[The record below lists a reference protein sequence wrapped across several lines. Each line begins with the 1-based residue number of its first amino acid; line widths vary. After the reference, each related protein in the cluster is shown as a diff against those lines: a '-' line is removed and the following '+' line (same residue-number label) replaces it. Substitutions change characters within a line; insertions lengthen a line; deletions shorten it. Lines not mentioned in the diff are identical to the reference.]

1 MAAMSYRDAVG
12 RTRRRTEWIDP
23 LPIRRMEDLLDLP
36 REESNGVVPVPW
48 HWIYCFSESVP
59 NRRVGADGHPLRG
72 DFLPP
77 IDLPRRMFAGCEI
90 RSHADLKTGRPAT
103 VVETIESIDEKQ
115 GAAGPLVF
123 VTVEVAVR
131 QDGADVLVE
140 KRRLVYLDPGG
151 RRIPMPEPRPFP
163 SGDPGETALEW
174 VPQHQEL
181 FRYSALTYNGHRIH
195 YDADY
200 ARDVEGYPAVVV
212 HGPLTATRLA
222 LLARDMTG
230 AAVSALSV
238 RGSAPLF
245 VGQPVRLTGRAEGG
259 GRVRLSAMRCDG
271 TPAMEGWAETVR

>member
-1 MAAMSYRDAVG
+1 
-12 RTRRRTEWIDP
+12 
-23 LPIRRMEDLLDLP
+23 MEDLLDLP

-48 HWIYCFSESVP
+48 HWVYCFSESVP
-59 NRRVGADGHPLRG
+59 NRRVGEDGHPLRG

-90 RSHADLKTGRPAT
+90 RSHADLKTGCPAT

-123 VTVEVAVR
+123 VTVEVALQ

-140 KRRLVYLDPGG
+140 KRRLVYLDPGR
-151 RRIPMPEPRPFP
+151 RRIPMPEPQPFP
-163 SGDPGETALEW
+163 GTAPGETALEW

-200 ARDVEGYPAVVV
+200 ARDVEGYPGVVV

-222 LLARDMTG
+222 LLARGMTG
-230 AAVSALSV
+230 APVCALSV

-245 VGQPVRLTGRAEGG
+245 VDQPVRLTGCPEGP
-259 GRVRLSAMRCDG
+259 GRVRLSAVRCDG
-271 TPAMEGWAETVR
+271 TPAMEGWAEAAG